1 MSRSES
7 GKQKKNATPIIG
19 EDERKINMEIRL
31 KSLHLENFKCH
42 NSLTLDFD
50 GKNASIY
57 GDNATGKTSIYDA
70 FVWLLFGKDSTGN
83 GEKNIDIK
91 PLAPDGSV
99 RDHQAV
105 TEVEAVLLADGEEVS
120 LKRTYREE
128 WATRRGSSEAV
139 YVGNTSDYFV
149 DGVPCK
155 ANAYKTR
162 VSELVDEE
170 KFRLLTTVSYFS
182 ASLPWQ
188 KRREALFDLFG
199 STDDRQIMGTDE
211 RFAPLLEAMGRRS
224 LEDTRAMLTRKRKDF
239 TTTRNEVPA
248 RISEC
253 EKTIADLSGIDFDD
267 ALVQVGILSSRRDQL
282 QKELLSIE
290 QNTAVQSKQLELREA
305 QMELDRLEGE
315 NRQFRESQKQN
326 LPDTGRLADMVQKDR
341 YALDSARKTLSMR
354 ILETDRLEDQI
365 RKAREEWMRI
375 NAEQYTGSDL
385 CPTCGQK
392 LPDSRIHEA
401 VKAFAMYKKSRLD
414 AVVSRSES
422 LKELL
427 AQNQKDVQESTAYI
441 ENLEAHIADADQKL
455 QEARKAAE
463 SYTIADMD
471 GYADRKE
478 AATRWISNI
487 KCELDSLREDAAK
500 AGSELRRRISEVN
513 AEIKKASEA
522 AGKRGAYEYAKS
534 RIAELREDARAA
546 SDNLAKLDRLLFLM
560 DEYSRYKA
568 GFVEQG
574 INNLFRIARFRL
586 FREQANG
593 GVEDR
598 CDVVYDGVPYL
609 GLNNGMKI
617 NVGMDIINT
626 LSRAYGVSVPLF
638 VDNAESVTCLEKTDC
653 QVVRLVVS
661 ENDKELRIEHEN

>member
-70 FVWLLFGKDSTGN
+70 FVWLLFGKDSSGN

-105 TEVEAVLLADGEEVS
+105 TEVEAVILADGEEVS

-155 ANAYKTR
+155 ANAYKAR
-162 VSELVDEE
+162 VAELVDED
-170 KFRLLTTVSYFS
+170 KFRLLTTVSYF
-182 ASLPWQ
+182 AAVLPWQ

-199 STDDRQIMGTDE
+199 SVDDRQIMGTEE

-253 EKTIADLSGIDFDD
+253 EKTISDLSGIDFDD

-315 NRQFRESQKQN
+315 NRQFREDQRRT
-326 LPDTGRLADMVQKDR
+326 LPDTGRLTEAIEKDK
-341 YALDSARKTLSMR
+341 YALASAERGMDMR
-354 ILETDRLEDQI
+354 IREIDRCDSMIDEI
-365 RKAREEWMRI
+365 RKAWMDV
-375 NAEQYTGSDL
+375 NAEQYSGSDT
-385 CPTCGQK
+385 CPTCGQQ
-392 LPDSRIHEA
+392 LPASQINQA
-401 VKAFAMYKKSRLD
+401 VKAFAEDKKKRLVSLVEKSKSYKNLK
-414 AVVSRSES
+414 AQF
-422 LKELL
+422 LKE
-427 AQNQKDVQESTAYI
+427 AE
-441 ENLEAHIADADQKL
+441 DQKL
-455 QEARKAAE
+455 FIANLERNIARNELELKEAKKAAE
-463 SYTIADMD
+463 NAEVSDMPD
-471 GYADRKE
+471 YGQRRE
-478 AATRWISNI
+478 SVTSWISSVQR
-487 KCELDSLREDAAK
+487 ELDGLRQDASRS
-500 AGSELRRRISEVN
+500 GSELRRRISEVN
-513 AEIKKASEA
+513 AEIQRASEV
-522 AGKRGAYEYAKS
+522 AGKRGAYAYAMS
-534 RIAELREDARAA
+534 RIEELREDARAA
-546 SDNLAKLDRLLFLM
+546 SENLSKLDRLLFLM

-638 VDNAESVTCLEKTDC
+638 VDNAESVTRLEKTDC

>member
-91 PLAPDGSV
+91 PLSPDGSI

-170 KFRLLTTVSYFS
+170 KFRLLTTVSYFA

-199 STDDRQIMGTDE
+199 STEDRQIMGTDE
-211 RFAPLLEAMGRRS
+211 RFAPLLEAIGRRS

-305 QMELDRLEGE
+305 HMELYRLEVE
-315 NRQFRESQKQN
+315 NRHFRE
-326 LPDTGRLADMVQKDR
+326 
-341 YALDSARKTLSMR
+341 
-354 ILETDRLEDQI
+354 DQ
-365 RKAREEWMRI
+365 
-375 NAEQYTGSDL
+375 
-385 CPTCGQK
+385 
-392 LPDSRIHEA
+392 
-401 VKAFAMYKKSRLD
+401 
-414 AVVSRSES
+414 
-422 LKELL
+422 
-427 AQNQKDVQESTAYI
+427 
-441 ENLEAHIADADQKL
+441 
-455 QEARKAAE
+455 
-463 SYTIADMD
+463 
-471 GYADRKE
+471 
-478 AATRWISNI
+478 
-487 KCELDSLREDAAK
+487 
-500 AGSELRRRISEVN
+500 
-513 AEIKKASEA
+513 
-522 AGKRGAYEYAKS
+522 
-534 RIAELREDARAA
+534 
-546 SDNLAKLDRLLFLM
+546 LM
-560 DEYSRYKA
+560 
-568 GFVEQG
+568 
-574 INNLFRIARFRL
+574 
-586 FREQANG
+586 
-593 GVEDR
+593 
-598 CDVVYDGVPYL
+598 
-609 GLNNGMKI
+609 
-617 NVGMDIINT
+617 
-626 LSRAYGVSVPLF
+626 
-638 VDNAESVTCLEKTDC
+638 
-653 QVVRLVVS
+653 
-661 ENDKELRIEHEN
+661 

>member
-31 KSLHLENFKCH
+31 KQLHLENFKCH

-91 PLAPDGSV
+91 PLSPDGSI

-170 KFRLLTTVSYFS
+170 KFRLLTTVSYFA

-211 RFAPLLEAMGRRS
+211 RFAPLLEAMGKRS

-253 EKTIADLSGIDFDD
+253 EKTISDLSGIDFDD

-315 NRQFRESQKQN
+315 NRQFREDQRRT
-326 LPDTGRLADMVQKDR
+326 LPDTGRLTEAIEKDK
-341 YALDSARKTLSMR
+341 YALASAERGMDMR
-354 ILETDRLEDQI
+354 IREIDRCDSMIDEI
-365 RKAREEWMRI
+365 RKAWMDA
-375 NAEQYTGSDL
+375 NAQQYSGSDT
-385 CPTCGQK
+385 CPTCGQQ
-392 LPDSRIHEA
+392 LPASQINQA
-401 VKAFAMYKKSRLD
+401 VKAFAEDKKKRLESLVEKSKSYKNLKAQFLKESEDQKLFIANLERNIARNELELKEAKKAAEN
-414 AVVSRSES
+414 AVVSDMPDYGQRRES
-422 LKELL
+422 
-427 AQNQKDVQESTAYI
+427 VTS
-441 ENLEAHIADADQKL
+441 
-455 QEARKAAE
+455 
-463 SYTIADMD
+463 
-471 GYADRKE
+471 
-478 AATRWISNI
+478 WISSVQR
-487 KCELDSLREDAAK
+487 ELDGLRQDASRS
-500 AGSELRRRISEVN
+500 GSELRRRISEVN
-513 AEIKKASEA
+513 AEIQRASEV
-522 AGKRGAYEYAKS
+522 AGKRGAYAYAMS
-534 RIAELREDARAA
+534 RIEELREDARAA
-546 SDNLAKLDRLLFLM
+546 SENLSKLDRLLFLM

-638 VDNAESVTCLEKTDC
+638 VDNAESVTRLEKTDC